1 MATHSLDHLRL
12 LLDHLDG
19 SDRGQQLVFFQSLL
33 EVGPEAVAELDSR
46 LPGSRAPRDL
56 RRLAM
61 EASFY
66 YPWPGWVPI
75 LGRMLRY
82 ESDHD
87 IFVTGVRALG
97 RMRTAE
103 ALEVLRELNAMRQGA
118 EFKETLAEVLSQSD
132 PQEAFNHYLGRL
144 LQGSANAGEANE
156 AAQRLHQLVDGS
168 SIQALRTVAQHPD
181 LLVFRH
187 ALVLLAH
194 IFTAEAAEALR
205 EIFVEAHREVLA
217 DRVLK
222 EALAALRTAAPAA
235 AREAATAALA
245 GLETADGRAG
255 DPGGLLAGFHH
266 EVLAATPEGKVSQLG
281 AVLAQTAD
289 AMHLRSRRLG
299 FAVDAAAE
307 GLVAMVLK
315 GLASADAVLD
325 LLVPSYREQTGREG
339 VARAIAR
346 LAPAEAREL
355 HDLILGGPDGAQRA
369 AAVEIL
375 GGRAEAALQ
384 PVLLRACLDPLTDI
398 ADRARF
404 FIGRLPGAQE
414 LAGTLLHAPAPA
426 DFQLG
431 LRLVAEHRFQ
441 ALVPDLLALLQT
453 AAREDLVLQ
462 LLEALGAMGPAAAAQ
477 AGAPLLEMLHSG
489 QSVRLQTAIAQAL
502 QAMATPELARA
513 LCARADELKLP
524 ALHALAVEA
533 LAVSAADAP
542 LPAEAGA
549 VLLEQTRRAW
559 QDRNPW
565 PVRLRLVLALLPLEL
580 DAPEVWTALGYLA
593 SEALAEKRA
602 PSAWSNE
609 ELRQVQA
616 AAKEFARRGSA

>member
-1 MATHSLDHLRL
+1 
-12 LLDHLDG
+12 
-19 SDRGQQLVFFQSLL
+19 
-33 EVGPEAVAELDSR
+33 
-46 LPGSRAPRDL
+46 
-56 RRLAM
+56 M

-75 LGRMLRY
+75 LARMLRY

-144 LQGSANAGEANE
+144 LQGGSNAGEANE
-156 AAQRLHQLVDGS
+156 AAQRLLHLVDGS
-168 SIQALRTVAQHPD
+168 SIPALRTVAQHPD

-205 EIFVEAHREVLA
+205 EIFAEAHREVLA

-222 EALAALRTAAPAA
+222 ESLAALRTAAPAA
-235 AREAATAALA
+235 AREAALAAL
-245 GLETADGRAG
+245 GPLQTAEGRAG
-255 DPGGLLAGFHH
+255 DPGGLLATFYQ
-266 EVLAATPEGKVSQLG
+266 EVLAATPEGKASQLG
-281 AVLAQTAD
+281 AVLAQAAE

-299 FAVDAAAE
+299 FAVDATAE
-307 GLVAMVLK
+307 GLVTMVVK
-315 GLASADAVLD
+315 GLADAGAVLE
-325 LLVPSYREQTGREG
+325 LLIPAYREQTGREG
-339 VARAIAR
+339 VARALAR
-346 LAPAEAREL
+346 LAPAEAREI
-355 HDLILGGPDGAQRA
+355 HDLILDGPDGAQRA

-375 GGRAEAALQ
+375 GTRAEAALQ

-404 FIGRLPGAQE
+404 FIGRLPGAQD
-414 LAGTLLHAPAPA
+414 LAATLLHAAGPA

-431 LRLVAEHRFQ
+431 LQLASEHRFL
-441 ALVPDLLALLQT
+441 ALVPELLGLLQA

-462 LLEALGAMGPAAAAQ
+462 LLEALGAMGPGAAAQ
-477 AGAPLLEMLHSG
+477 AGAPLLELLHSG
-489 QSVRLQTAIAQAL
+489 QSLRMQTAIAQAL
-502 QAMATPELARA
+502 RAMATPDLARA
-513 LCARADELKLP
+513 LCAKADEIKVP

-533 LAVSAADAP
+533 LAASAADAP
-542 LPAEAGA
+542 LPAGAGA
-549 VLLEQTRRAW
+549 VLLEQTRGAW

-565 PVRLRLVLALLPLEL
+565 SARLRLVQALLPLEL
-580 DAPEVWTALGYLA
+580 DAPEVWMALGILVN
-593 SEALAEKRA
+593 EALGEKRA

-609 ELRQVQA
+609 DLRQVQA
-616 AAKEFARRGSA
+616 AAKEFARRGTA